1 VGLNFADVTEA
12 ENFFAVVEE
21 KISQRNNR
29 FGITNKYV
37 LAQYFVSNVLPI
49 QHKHTQGYKDNLLKR
64 LIENILHA
72 FLL

>member
-29 FGITNKYV
+29 FGIKNKYV
-37 LAQYFVSNVLPI
+37 LAQYFVSNVFY
-49 QHKHTQGYKDNLLKR
+49 QF
-64 LIENILHA
+64 NINIHRVIKTIY
-72 FLL
+72 